1 MIIKIVTISLMAVFY
16 ICYFAKLISQKK
28 QGIKTDQLGKGKE
41 GFVKFIEVA
50 LKIITYLLPVIQ
62 IISIVFYSGTAHIV
76 LQFTGV
82 VITMF
87 GVLAFIV
94 SVTQMKENWRAGVQK
109 EEKTSLVTTG
119 IYSISRNP
127 AFLGFDLMY
136 IGILFS
142 FFNWF
147 LCFATG
153 FAVVFFHLQIV
164 NVEEDFLI
172 EAFGNEYLQYKSKV
186 CRYLGRKYYFSLKFS
201 PAVDT
206 VVKDIKR
213 NPKRMQREAKKQMQ
227 ETGIGT
233 KSQQALKLQQEQNKQ
248 ERKVRSRE
256 KKEADELRMF
266 ELKQQKK
273 REKHRGH

>member
-1 MIIKIVTISLMAVFY
+1 MSAPSRCRHGTFSYPKRIHRWQGAAHWTLYRKGAFRANSHRYEWSFDRACGILGLVQQLGIWRYTMIIKIVTISLMAVFY

-62 IISIVFYSGTAHIV
+62 IISIVFCSGTAHIV

-109 EEKTSLVTTG
+109 EEKTNLVTTG

-186 CRYLGRKYYFSLKFS
+186 CRYLGRK
-201 PAVDT
+201 
-206 VVKDIKR
+206 R
-213 NPKRMQREAKKQMQ
+213 
-227 ETGIGT
+227 
-233 KSQQALKLQQEQNKQ
+233 
-248 ERKVRSRE
+248 
-256 KKEADELRMF
+256 
-266 ELKQQKK
+266 
-273 REKHRGH
+273 

>member
-1 MIIKIVTISLMAVFY
+1 MQKELEKCELCPHRCKVNRNRNKNQIGRCKATSKIKLGLYSTHNFEEPCISGKKGSGTVFFSNCNFNCVY
-16 ICYFAKLISQKK
+16 CQNYEIS
-28 QGIKTDQLGKGKE
+28 QLGKGKE

-62 IISIVFYSGTAHIV
+62 IISIVFCSGTAHIV

-109 EEKTSLVTTG
+109 EEKTNLVTTG

-136 IGILFS
+136 IGILLS

-153 FAVVFFHLQIV
+153 FALVFFHLQIV

-186 CRYLGRKYYFSLKFS
+186 CRYLGRK
-201 PAVDT
+201 
-206 VVKDIKR
+206 R
-213 NPKRMQREAKKQMQ
+213 
-227 ETGIGT
+227 
-233 KSQQALKLQQEQNKQ
+233 
-248 ERKVRSRE
+248 
-256 KKEADELRMF
+256 
-266 ELKQQKK
+266 
-273 REKHRGH
+273 